1 MSDSRISDWSN
12 YWTGRVA
19 KQAGAALI
27 GVGIET
33 DATLAALWARV
44 FRGQP
49 ADTRVLDLACGAGAA
64 LKAAARAGLT
74 DLTGLD
80 MVADAIVSLQRE
92 LPQARGVV
100 APANKTG
107 LTDNRFDLIVSQF
120 GFEYAG
126 AEETAHEVARILA
139 PGGQFASI
147 CHYADGAIA
156 HECQGRIGQL
166 KEIEDSEFIPR
177 AKELFRATYAT
188 MDTAT
193 KEESARAVALAN
205 EKSDA
210 FKPALQRLI
219 AVAQNNRLSGLAGHL
234 YQGAAQ
240 LFERRSAYALP
251 DVLGWLDGMQGE
263 LDAYTGRMKSM
274 VESALDA
281 GQVSAV
287 LDTLKAAGFEP
298 AAPEEVKLSGS
309 EQPSAWFLRA
319 GT

>member
-1 MSDSRISDWSN
+1 M
-12 YWTGRVA
+12 
-19 KQAGAALI
+19 
-27 GVGIET
+27 
-33 DATLAALWARV
+33 
-44 FRGQP
+44 
-49 ADTRVLDLACGAGAA
+49 LDLACGAGAA

-100 APANKTG
+100 APANRTG
-107 LTDNRFDLIVSQF
+107 LTDDRFDLVVSQF

-139 PGGQFASI
+139 PGGRFAAL

-156 HECQGRIGQL
+156 QECRGRIDQL
-166 KEIEDSEFIPR
+166 REIADSEYIPR
-177 AKELFRATYAT
+177 AKALFRATYAT
-188 MDTAT
+188 MSAT
-193 KEESARAVALAN
+193 TEEEAARAVSVAN

-219 AVAQNNRLSGLAGHL
+219 AVAQDNRLNGLAGHL

-240 LFERRSAYALP
+240 LFERRSAYALA
-251 DVLGWLDGMQGE
+251 DVEGWLDGMQGE
-263 LDAYTGRMKSM
+263 LDAYAGRMHSM
-274 VESALDA
+274 VASALDA
-281 GQVSAV
+281 RQVEAV
-287 LDTLKAAGFEP
+287 LEIFKQAGFEP
-298 AAPEEVKLSGS
+298 APPEEVKLSGS
-309 EQPSAWFLRA
+309 DLPSAWFLRA